1 MTIDIKQNYVK
12 VTQRKPCIN
21 NKIKQNVQKS
31 SATYYDLL
39 YCIVNTFIA
48 SNSQSNQLY
57 KLFVIVS
64 LAL

>member
-1 MTIDIKQNYVK
+1 MKQNYVK

-31 SATYYDLL
+31 SAAYYDLW